1 MYAQSLTPLS
11 CLKPVSLFGAASGI
25 GARDEGCRF
34 GPEAMLGSGL
44 VGWLTGNGLDAR
56 WRETLTQADGAGS
69 RRQADQ
75 VARIA
80 RLSRQLSRAV
90 EAAVLD
96 DSWFTVFGGDHTA
109 AIGTWSGVHNALRRQ
124 GPLGLIWIDAH
135 MDSHTPDTSPSGW
148 LHGMPLAC
156 LLGFGP
162 DALTDDLTG
171 AAAGPVLRPGNVA
184 LVGVRSYEQDEAELL
199 ARLGVRVFFMD
210 EVLARGIDAVMADA
224 IAIAG
229 HGTAGFGLSL
239 DMDAIDPIDAPGV
252 GTPVSGGL
260 RATEAISALG
270 HVRRRAGFL
279 GMEIVEFNPTRDPDD
294 RTMHL
299 VKNLFAAG
307 VPRECLP

>member
-1 MYAQSLTPLS
+1 MYAHSLSPLS

-34 GPEAMLGSGL
+34 GPEAILGSGL
-44 VGWLTGNGLDAR
+44 VPWLTGNGVDAR
-56 WRETLTQADGAGS
+56 WCETLTPADGAETS
-69 RRQADQ
+69 VQADP
-75 VARIA
+75 VAVISG
-80 RLSRQLSRAV
+80 LSRQLSRAV
-90 EAAVLD
+90 EGAVEGN
-96 DSWFTVFGGDHTA
+96 SWFTVFGGDHTT
-109 AIGTWSGVHNALRRQ
+109 AIGTWSGVHNALHHK

-135 MDSHTPDTSPSGW
+135 MDSHTPETSPSGW

-184 LVGVRSYEQDEAELL
+184 LVGVRSYEPDEAELL

-210 EVLARGIDAVMADA
+210 EVLARGIDGVMEDA

-229 HGTAGFGLSL
+229 HGTAGFGLSI
-239 DMDAIDPIDAPGV
+239 DIDAVDPVDAPGV

-260 RATEAISALG
+260 RATEAIAALG
-270 HVRRRAGFL
+270 HIRRRADFL
-279 GMEIVEFNPTRDPDD
+279 GMEIVEFNPTRDADD
-294 RTMHL
+294 VTMHL
-299 VKNLFAAG
+299 VRNLFAAG
-307 VPRECLP
+307 LPRECLP